1 MKYILLI
8 AATLLTGIVLPAQK
22 KIPLELGTDFPYK
35 TNKNLNELLALERK
49 GKGRKIII
57 DLFGSSCVV
66 CFRMMPKMQEFQDK
80 YSDSIL
86 VVLLGKEDRD
96 IRKVFDKFK
105 SKMSLNF
112 DPVYDS
118 AFFDTYSI
126 PFLPHYIWVD
136 ENGVIRAITGPD
148 ELNPTNFERFIAGL
162 PIITKGV
169 ITKQKFDDSKLF
181 LVNGNGGPD
190 TGFLF
195 RSVLSRWDK
204 SQSTSYPKHLKYS
217 AKGNFFQALS
227 VTVSD
232 LYMYAFLEWA
242 WWDTRDTVY
251 GKIYP
256 VPVGF
261 GKETLAD
268 KSPRYSY
275 SFSTSLPD
283 SGNTLLRRALR
294 NDLATYFGHEAM
306 VVDRMMPCWKLIAM
320 PKAKERLKSRY
331 QQTKYSGSYTSI
343 NFQCV
348 NISTVID
355 LLLSSKQD
363 DYPYVNATGID
374 YPIDLS
380 FEAVLYDR
388 ESVVNALRKIGLDL
402 VLSEQSMQVL
412 LLQRR
417 QIK

>member
-8 AATLLTGIVLPAQK
+8 AATLLTGIALPAQK

-66 CFRMMPKMQEFQDK
+66 CFRMMPKMQEIQDK

-86 VVLLGKEDRD
+86 VVLLGKEDLD

-126 PFLPHYIWVD
+126 PFLPHYIWLD
-136 ENGVIRAITGPD
+136 ENGVTQATTGTD

-162 PIITKGV
+162 PIITKRE

-204 SQSTSYPKHLKYS
+204 TQSTSYPKHLQYS

-227 VTVSD
+227 VTVAD

-242 WWDTRDTVY
+242 WWDTRDTAY

-256 VPVGF
+256 VPIVLGR
-261 GKETLAD
+261 ETYLD
-268 KSPRYSY
+268 KLPRYNY
-275 SFSTSLPD
+275 SFSTTLLD
-283 SGNTLLRRALR
+283 SGNALLRKALR
-294 NDLATYFGHEAM
+294 NDLATYFGYEAM
-306 VVDRMMPCWKLIAM
+306 VVNRLMPCWKIIAM
-320 PKAKERLKSRY
+320 PNAKERLKSRY

-348 NISTVID
+348 NISTVLD
-355 LLLSSKQD
+355 LLLLSKQD
-363 DYPYVNATGID
+363 NYPYIDATGID
-374 YPIDLS
+374 YPVDLS
-380 FEAVLYDR
+380 LETVIYDR
-388 ESVVNALRKIGLDL
+388 ESVINALRSIGLDL
-402 VLSEQSMQVL
+402 VLSEQPMQVL
-412 LLQRR
+412 LLQKR
-417 QIK
+417 

>member
-8 AATLLTGIVLPAQK
+8 AATLLTGIALPAQK

-35 TNKNLNELLALERK
+35 TNKKLNELLALEKK

-66 CFRMMPKMQEFQDK
+66 CFRMMPKMQEIQDK

-86 VVLLGKEDRD
+86 VVLLGKDDQD
-96 IRKVFDKFK
+96 IKKVFAKFK
-105 SKMSLNF
+105 SKLSLKF
-112 DPVYDS
+112 EPVYDS
-118 AFFDTYSI
+118 AFFNTYSI
-126 PFLPHYIWVD
+126 PFLPHYIWLD
-136 ENGVIRAITGPD
+136 ENGITQATTGTD

-162 PIITKGV
+162 PLITKGET
-169 ITKQKFDDSKLF
+169 TKQKFDDSKLF

-190 TGFLF
+190 TGFIF

-204 SQSTSYPKHLKYS
+204 SQSTNYPKKLQYS
-217 AKGNFFQALS
+217 KKGNFFQALN
-227 VTVSD
+227 VTIAD
-232 LYMYAFLEWA
+232 LYKYAFLDWA

-256 VPVGF
+256 VPIVLGR
-261 GKETLAD
+261 ETYLD
-268 KSPRYSY
+268 KLPRYNY
-275 SFSTSLPD
+275 SFSTALLD
-283 SGNTLLRRALR
+283 SGNALLQKALR

-306 VVDRMMPCWKLIAM
+306 VVDRMMPCWKLIAL
-320 PKAKERLKSRY
+320 PNAKEKLKSRY
-331 QQTKYSGSYTSI
+331 IQTKYSGSYTSI
-343 NFQCV
+343 NFQYV

-402 VLSEQSMQVL
+402 VLSEQSMRVL

-417 QIK
+417 

>member
-8 AATLLTGIVLPAQK
+8 AATLLTGIALPAQK
-22 KIPLELGTDFPYK
+22 KIPLELGTDFTYK

-66 CFRMMPKMQEFQDK
+66 CFRMMPKMQEIQDK
-80 YSDSIL
+80 YRDSVL

-126 PFLPHYIWVD
+126 PFLPHYIWLD
-136 ENGVIRAITGPD
+136 ENGITQATTGTD
-148 ELNPTNFERFIAGL
+148 ELNPLNFERFIAGL
-162 PIITKGV
+162 PLITKSE
-169 ITKQKFDDSKLF
+169 IAKQKFDDSKLF

-190 TGFLF
+190 TGVLF

-204 SQSTSYPKHLKYS
+204 TQSTSYPKHLQYS

-227 VTVSD
+227 VTVAD
-232 LYMYAFLEWA
+232 LYKYAFLDWA
-242 WWDTRDTVY
+242 WWGTRDTVY

-294 NDLATYFGHEAM
+294 NDLATYFGYEAI
-306 VVDRMMPCWKLIAM
+306 VVSRMMPCWKLIAL
-320 PKAKERLKSRY
+320 PNAKEKLKSKY
-331 QQTKYSGSYTSI
+331 IQTKYSESYTSI
-343 NFQCV
+343 NFQYV
-348 NISTVID
+348 SISTVID
-355 LLLSSKQD
+355 LLLSSRQD
-363 DYPYVNATGID
+363 DYPYIDDTGID

-388 ESVVNALRKIGLDL
+388 ESVVNALRNIGLDL
-402 VLSEQSMQVL
+402 VLSEKPMQVL
-412 LLQRR
+412 LLQKR
-417 QIK
+417 